1 MEMLN
6 IPPAQPQGA
15 PSAPAKSGT
24 GKEANGFFREAL
36 DNAGTSQAKGLQKET
51 GKAEEQA
58 TEATAEAQNSLPS
71 GTAAEAE
78 LLLETLPTDSNG
90 TAKPVEEPEPTVDSE
105 DMAETALPV
114 LVGELL
120 PAPGHSSATTK
131 TLGNQDAEKGITTNI
146 RPLPG
151 KPGPNAQE
159 STAASL
165 AEASV
170 SDGESEIETLA
181 SIPKVEG
188 VAETAG
194 QPLTASKT
202 GPTTPSMAPAVG
214 LRAGNPTADSR
225 RQSTPQP
232 VAVTTIVQTG
242 VPQGEQQKAL
252 EATEGRKQPGL
263 MESSLGSLLQEVRP
277 LRGELRGQAA
287 TEGNRNPAL
296 SLAASAGEPRPA
308 AASAQNGDTLSSFS
322 FEQKTEAMLN
332 GLGEETAGT
341 SPAADGTLFD
351 AALNSSL
358 HTAQAVRE
366 GAHPLATGTA
376 EADSI
381 RLSSGELL
389 SENQVVD
396 QVLQRIHLEG
406 GNEQS
411 RIVIKMHP
419 EELGEVKL
427 ALTLE
432 KDQLRAQLLTQ
443 SQQVQE
449 VLEKHL
455 PRLHEALSQQGVRLE
470 DIQVSVDSNRHSGR
484 EFFDQQQQPNSF
496 NRHFNAPPGSIAD
509 EQAVAASMA
518 TQRDLAAGLSLRV

>member
-6 IPPAQPQGA
+6 IPPPQPQGNPA
-15 PSAPAKSGT
+15 APAKNGT
-24 GKEANGFFREAL
+24 GKEANGFFQEAL

-51 GKAEEQA
+51 AKAEEQA
-58 TEATAEAQNSLPS
+58 SEANTDALNGAPSGAAAEAVMLATLSVDSEAEDLVEEQ
-71 GTAAEAE
+71 GTAA
-78 LLLETLPTDSNG
+78 N
-90 TAKPVEEPEPTVDSE
+90 SE
-105 DMAETALPV
+105 DMAEAVLPV

-120 PAPGHSSATTK
+120 PAQDHSSAAIK
-131 TLGNQDAEKGITTNI
+131 TPGN
-146 RPLPG
+146 PG
-151 KPGPNAQE
+151 HIAQE
-159 STAASL
+159 SAAASL

-170 SDGESEIETLA
+170 SEGESATTSLSTMA
-181 SIPKVEG
+181 KVEDA
-188 VAETAG
+188 AEASG
-194 QPLTASKT
+194 QPLADLKT
-202 GPTTPSMAPAVG
+202 GPATPSMAPAVG
-214 LRAGNPTADSR
+214 LRAENPTADSH
-225 RQSTPQP
+225 RQTIPQP
-232 VAVTTIVQTG
+232 VASTTVLQVG
-242 VPQGEQQKAL
+242 VPQGGQQKAL
-252 EATEGRKQPGL
+252 EATDGRKQPGL
-263 MESSLGSLLQEVRP
+263 MESSLSNLLQGARP
-277 LRGELRGQAA
+277 LRGELRGQAI
-287 TEGNRNPAL
+287 ESNRNPAL
-296 SLAASAGEPRPA
+296 SLAVSADEPRPA
-308 AASAQNGDTLSSFS
+308 AVLAQNGDALSSFS

-341 SPAADGTLFD
+341 SPAADGKLFD
-351 AALNSSL
+351 TALNSGL

-376 EADSI
+376 EAGSI

-406 GNEQS
+406 GDEQS

-496 NRHFNAPPGSIAD
+496 NRHFNAPSGTIAE

-518 TQRDLAAGLSLRV
+518 TRRDLAAGLSLRV